1 MQRRLREHI
10 ALAQELAAWIEAEP
24 GWTVAAPHPLSVVCF
39 RYEPDPAL
47 DPDLV
52 DEHNLAI
59 MHAVNATGE
68 VFLSST
74 RLHGRTVLR
83 IAIGNERTTRD
94 DVALAWDLLR
104 REAAA
109 VYRSFTAI

>member
-1 MQRRLREHI
+1 
-10 ALAQELAAWIEAEP
+10 
-24 GWTVAAPHPLSVVCF
+24 
-39 RYEPDPAL
+39 
-47 DPDLV
+47 LV

-104 REAAA
+104 REAAT